1 MMEHPSGLYPTVNEI
16 ERIKEMERLL
26 MCRPV
31 CQSHEHCLC
40 QTTLD
45 YIPHE
50 QCCQCG
56 QKRLKQSGALMATP
70 VYLWDLKPTNAFP
83 EEA

>member
-1 MMEHPSGLYPTVNEI
+1 MMTTNESWFDITGLPV
-16 ERIKEMERLL
+16 KEMERLL

-31 CQSHEHCLC
+31 CSPDEHCFC
-40 QTTLD
+40 QATLD

-56 QKRLKQSGALMATP
+56 QKRRKQGVT
-70 VYLWDLKPTNAFP
+70 W
-83 EEA
+83 